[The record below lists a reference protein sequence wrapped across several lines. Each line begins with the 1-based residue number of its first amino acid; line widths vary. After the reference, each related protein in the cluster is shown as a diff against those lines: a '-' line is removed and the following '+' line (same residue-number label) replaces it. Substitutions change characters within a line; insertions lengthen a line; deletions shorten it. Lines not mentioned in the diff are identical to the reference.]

1 MTYQIKCPTS
11 PDKHE
16 VAKGRRKTWAVNLRS
31 PKIIWA
37 GDGNKSKRRFFETQ
51 AEAQAFVDMVNHAQR
66 NGGAVVDSYEKTIG
80 AAIEMR
86 EAFLKQRVEAGD
98 IAWHTYDV
106 DLRDTVQWKEHF
118 ANMLPSDLLTS
129 HIQQVVNP
137 WTIKRKTAKRKLR
150 ALWHAFEKCREMK
163 WVEPNAPNP
172 VTGVVMFT
180 NKHHKTEDEARRS
193 VDKIQAYTH
202 EQIKRVVET
211 ALKRD
216 AEYNSR
222 QSVRRQRKL
231 KKYERDCSLIGHNG
245 GPSID
250 PSEKFTQLASEGL
263 AIYFAFKTGLR
274 WGEQFALKW
283 QDINFEDSA
292 INIRVSIHKAECGV
306 SVYEPKTKL
315 AVRSVVLPD
324 QLKAKLKEWRLLTKW
339 AGDDDLIFP
348 TRAGTIHQEAK
359 NISRRFL
366 KPACA
371 EAGVDPIR
379 WHDARHYHA
388 SFLLEEFG
396 TDWIFIA
403 DQLGHYSAD
412 FTRRQYGHWVK
423 KKKQSFKDD
432 AARFSQ
438 ASSF

>member
-163 WVEPNAPNP
+163 W
-172 VTGVVMFT
+172 
-180 NKHHKTEDEARRS
+180 
-193 VDKIQAYTH
+193 
-202 EQIKRVVET
+202 
-211 ALKRD
+211 
-216 AEYNSR
+216 
-222 QSVRRQRKL
+222 
-231 KKYERDCSLIGHNG
+231 
-245 GPSID
+245 
-250 PSEKFTQLASEGL
+250 
-263 AIYFAFKTGLR
+263 
-274 WGEQFALKW
+274 
-283 QDINFEDSA
+283 
-292 INIRVSIHKAECGV
+292 
-306 SVYEPKTKL
+306 
-315 AVRSVVLPD
+315 
-324 QLKAKLKEWRLLTKW
+324 
-339 AGDDDLIFP
+339 
-348 TRAGTIHQEAK
+348 
-359 NISRRFL
+359 
-366 KPACA
+366 
-371 EAGVDPIR
+371 
-379 WHDARHYHA
+379 
-388 SFLLEEFG
+388 
-396 TDWIFIA
+396 
-403 DQLGHYSAD
+403 
-412 FTRRQYGHWVK
+412 
-423 KKKQSFKDD
+423 
-432 AARFSQ
+432 
-438 ASSF
+438 